1 MSLNVCAMRDG
12 KAVASITLES
22 RKGKIVGLTAQ
33 YRADIALPHYAT
45 LDYLMTTLPDGS
57 AYQLDSD
64 CFDVIP
70 RNNRQDTVF
79 SYVLDGIADKHGEE
93 DAARQFVDEL
103 ETLKRIA
110 EIEELQLV
118 IN

>member
-1 MSLNVCAMRDG
+1 MSLNVCAMRNG

-22 RKGKIVGLTAQ
+22 RKGKIVGLTVRYEA
-33 YRADIALPHYAT
+33 ALAMPHYAT

-70 RNNRQDTVF
+70 RNKRQDIVF
-79 SYVLDGIADKHGEE
+79 SYVLDGIADRHGEE
-93 DAARQFVDEL
+93 DAAKQFVDEL

>member
-22 RKGKIVGLTAQ
+22 RKGKIVGLTVRYEAT
-33 YRADIALPHYAT
+33 IAMPYHST
-45 LDYLMTTLPDGS
+45 LDYLITDLPDGS

-70 RNNRQDTVF
+70 QDRHQDTVF
-79 SYVLDGIADKHGEE
+79 SYELDGIADKQAEAE
-93 DAARQFVDEL
+93 AAKQFADEL
-103 ETLKRIA
+103 ETLKSIA
-110 EIEELQLV
+110 EIERLPLV

>member
-22 RKGKIVGLTAQ
+22 RKGKIFGLTVQ
-33 YRADIALPHYAT
+33 YEADIALPYHST
-45 LDYLMTTLPDGS
+45 LDYLIAIYQNNLI
-57 AYQLDSD
+57 QLDSD
-64 CFDVIP
+64 CFDIIP
-70 RNNRQDTVF
+70 ESERESVVF
-79 SYVLDGIADKHGEE
+79 YYVVNEITEE
-93 DAARQFVDEL
+93 SSEMCRQFVSEL

>member
-1 MSLNVCAMRDG
+1 MSLNVCAFYDG

-22 RKGKIVGLTAQ
+22 RKGKIVGLTVRYA
-33 YRADIALPHYAT
+33 AFLAMPHYVT
-45 LDYLMTTLPDGS
+45 LDYLMANLPDGS
-57 AYQLDSD
+57 VYQLDSD

-70 RNNRQDTVF
+70 RNKRQDIVF
-79 SYVLDGIADKHGEE
+79 SYELDGIADKQAEAE
-93 DAARQFVDEL
+93 AAKQFVDEL

-110 EIEELQLV
+110 EIENLPLA